1 MIFKYKNIEQRYSG
15 LIFALIELCFLI
27 ELMSQN
33 ICAYPHQNYQNN
45 TKIDFENKKG
55 RRIERY
61 TSNYENSNASFK
73 ILSRNQERERLSW
86 ESMLSDAQIVFP
98 EDQKK
103 IPSCRG
109 STFCEKV
116 DSYPEDV
123 VNTAI
128 QRNESIKYLAAI
140 DILSDISQRIDFMDD
155 SPLCQS
161 NERVI
166 FPKSAMNKDNEWK
179 YVANQ
184 ENFKQGIRVEV
195 CEKQDSTCNVIGNL
209 PLGYKSICKQKFIQ
223 RELLS
228 VSLNGSVSLDTFL
241 FPSSCCCYVTF
252 TANTRMIW
260 EAKLS

>member
-1 MIFKYKNIEQRYSG
+1 MHHLKFCQEIKKEKDYHGKACYQMHKLF
-15 LIFALIELCFLI
+15 FL
-27 ELMSQN
+27 
-33 ICAYPHQNYQNN
+33 
-45 TKIDFENKKG
+45 KIK
-55 RRIERY
+55 
-61 TSNYENSNASFK
+61 
-73 ILSRNQERERLSW
+73 
-86 ESMLSDAQIVFP
+86 
-98 EDQKK
+98 KK

-252 TANTRMIW
+252 TANTRMI
-260 EAKLS
+260 